1 MSTLTCY
8 DLGMKA
14 AIYARQSLDKSG
26 DALAVSRQVRECR
39 ELAESHG
46 WEVVE
51 VYQDNDRSATTG
63 KPRPEWSRLL
73 SDLSAG
79 RHDVLV
85 CWHTDR
91 LYRRLRDLV
100 ALVDVAEK
108 RSLRI
113 ATVKSSDLDLST
125 PAGRMVA
132 SLLGSVA
139 SYEGEQ
145 KAARQVAANRQR
157 AQNGVVLW
165 TRRPFGFERDG
176 HDVKVVKAEARE
188 IRIAA
193 KAVLSGATLA
203 SVAADLNGRGITT
216 TTGKPWS
223 VTAVRRILL
232 NPRTAGRVVSK
243 GEDYGDTAPA
253 ILDAETADQ
262 VGAILRDPARKA
274 APPSTEVKYLL
285 SGIALCGRE
294 SCSDAVMFAT
304 TNPKGVTVYR
314 CRTCYGTRRLDLV
327 DEVVMG
333 VLVGRLSRADALDL
347 LATDV
352 DVTALRE
359 RVVDARGRRD
369 ALAKMLGDGI
379 MSPEAARG
387 QAERLTVQIDALER
401 QIMDA
406 TGTDPL
412 SKLAQA
418 SDVAAVIERMTI
430 REVRDAIR
438 ALMTVRILPA
448 GKGIRFNPEHVQID
462 WRSRG

>member
-1 MSTLTCY
+1 MR
-8 DLGMKA
+8 A

-26 DALAVSRQVRECR
+26 DALAVSRQIKECR
-39 ELAESHG
+39 ELAERNG
-46 WEVVE
+46 WEVAE

-63 KPRPEWSRLL
+63 KVRPEWSRLL
-73 SDLSAG
+73 LDLKAG

-100 ALVDVAEK
+100 ALVDIAEK

-165 TRRPFGFERDG
+165 TRRPYGFDRDG
-176 HDVKVVKAEARE
+176 HTVRVVKAEGRE
-188 IRIAA
+188 IRKAA

-216 TTGKPWS
+216 TADKPWT
-223 VTAVRRILL
+223 VTAVRRVLL
-232 NPRTAGRVVSK
+232 NPRTAGRVMSK
-243 GEDYGDTAPA
+243 GEDYGDSAPA
-253 ILDAETADQ
+253 ILDAETADR
-262 VGAILRDPARKA
+262 VGAILRDPARKQ
-274 APPSTEVKYLL
+274 APPSTEVKYLM
-285 SGIALCGRE
+285 SGLVRCGRE
-294 SCSDAVMFAT
+294 TCADAVMFAT
-304 TNPKGVTVYR
+304 SNPKGVTVYR
-314 CRTCYGTRRLDLV
+314 CRTCYGTRRLNLV
-327 DEVVMG
+327 DEVVMA
-333 VLVGRLSRADALDL
+333 VLVERLSRPDALDL

-359 RVVDARGRRD
+359 LVVDARQRRD
-369 ALAKMLGDGI
+369 ALAGMLGDGLL
-379 MSPEAARG
+379 SSEAVRV
-387 QAERLTVQIDALER
+387 QAERLTGQIDDLER
-401 QIMDA
+401 QIMAVSGD
-406 TGTDPL
+406 DPL
-412 SKLAQA
+412 ATLAQA
-418 SDVAAVIERMTI
+418 GDVVAAIGRMSLH
-430 REVRDAIR
+430 ELRDAIR
-438 ALMTVRILPA
+438 VLMTVRILPA
-448 GKGIRFNPEHVQID
+448 GKGVRFNPEQVQIE
-462 WRSRG
+462 WRVDKP

>member
-1 MSTLTCY
+1 MPQR
-8 DLGMKA
+8 A

-26 DALAVSRQVRECR
+26 DALAVSRQVAECR
-39 ELAESHG
+39 ELAERNG

-51 VYQDNDRSATTG
+51 VYQDNDRSATSG
-63 KPRPEWSRLL
+63 KVRPEWTRMLA
-73 SDLSAG
+73 DLSAG

-113 ATVKSSDLDLST
+113 ATVRSSDLDLST

-132 SLLGSVA
+132 GLLGSVA
-139 SYEGEQ
+139 SYETEQ

-165 TRRPFGFERDG
+165 SRRPYGFDRQG
-176 HDVKVVKAEARE
+176 QTVKVVKAEARE
-188 IRIAA
+188 IHKAA
-193 KAVLSGATLA
+193 KAVLAGETLA
-203 SVAADLNGRGITT
+203 SVAADLNARGVTT
-216 TTGKPWS
+216 SAGKPWT
-223 VTAVRRILL
+223 VTAVRRVLL

-243 GEDYGDTAPA
+243 GEDYGSDAPA
-253 ILDAETADQ
+253 ILDADAADQ
-262 VGAILRDPARKA
+262 LGAILRDPARKQ
-274 APPSTEVKYLL
+274 APPSTAVKHLL
-285 SGIALCGRE
+285 SGLVECGR
-294 SCSDAVMFAT
+294 CGDALKPQSVPMFAMP
-304 TNPKGVTVYR
+304 NADRVMIYR
-314 CRTCYGTRRLDLV
+314 CSTCYLTRRMDLV
-327 DEVVMG
+327 NEVVLG
-333 VLVGRLSRADALDL
+333 VLVERLSRPDALDL

-359 RVVDARGRRD
+359 RVVDARQRRD

-379 MSPEAARG
+379 MSPEAART
-387 QAERLTVQIDALER
+387 QAERLTGQIDELER
-401 QIMDA
+401 QIIGA

-412 SKLAQA
+412 AKLAQA
-418 SDVAAVIERMTI
+418 GDVAAAVDRMTL
-430 REVRDAIR
+430 RQLRDAIR

-448 GKGIRFNPEHVQID
+448 GKGVRFNPEHVEID
-462 WRSRG
+462 WKGQA